1 MGYSIAITDVSDILE
16 NLMNET
22 PRDKTEDH
30 GVLGITGNSVSE
42 EASEIYGIPE
52 GVHIV
57 EITKDGAAD
66 KAGMKENN
74 IITEFDGKR
83 VRTIEALVDM
93 LQYYEPG
100 EEVEVTLQVL
110 GNGGYEEKK
119 VTVTLDKNE
128 NKEETE
134 DSKEAVQDAQ
144 GEGQEESILE
154 QFGEGTEDDA
164 TYEEFFGDIW

>member
-1 MGYSIAITDVSDILE
+1 MRLPEIDERS
-16 NLMNET
+16 
-22 PRDKTEDH
+22 

-42 EASEIYGIPE
+42 EASEIYSIPE

>member
-1 MGYSIAITDVSDILE
+1 
-16 NLMNET
+16 
-22 PRDKTEDH
+22 
-30 GVLGITGNSVSE
+30 
-42 EASEIYGIPE
+42 
-52 GVHIV
+52 
-57 EITKDGAAD
+57 
-66 KAGMKENN
+66 
-74 IITEFDGKR
+74 
-83 VRTIEALVDM
+83 M